1 MSDFDRG
8 EQLEYILDH
17 YQHPRNFGPMP
28 GADVHLQGGHSGCSD
43 TVTIYLKIR
52 DGKIQAVSYEGQG
65 CTISQAA
72 ASMLTEH
79 VQGMPIDRASEMDY
93 QFLIDELGEE
103 PVKTRPRC
111 ATLGLDTLKAAL
123 EEYRKKQARGEV

>member
-17 YQHPRNFGPMP
+17 YQNPRNFGAMP
-28 GADVHLQGGHSGCSD
+28 DADVHLQGGHSGCSD
-43 TVTIYLKIR
+43 VVTIYLKVR
-52 DGKIQAVSYEGQG
+52 DGKIQDISYEGKG

-79 VQGMPIDRASEMDY
+79 VQGMPLEQVRDMDY

-111 ATLGLDTLKAAL
+111 ATLGLDTLKATV
-123 EEYRKKQARGEV
+123 EEYRKKQVRGEV